1 VRADRPVPDHG
12 GSRPDVEALIRNMWG
27 EPRNEFRKPLHIFF
41 YLLSLPYGAAVRARN
56 RLFDLGVL
64 RQDDVGCPV
73 VSVGNLTAGGT
84 GKTPMTILLA
94 RMLKARGLRP
104 AVLSRGYGGK
114 STAGVL
120 VVSDGAQILAVAEEA
135 GDEPVLMARRLPG
148 IPVLAGAK
156 RAVTGRYA
164 RENFGADVLVLDDG
178 FQHRWIR
185 RDLDI
190 VLLDSRKPLGNGFLL
205 PRGPLREPPESLER
219 AGVVVFTRSEDLPGP
234 MDTGLSSLLS
244 GRLMLRTRIRPT
256 ALIGIDGAEFPL
268 SFLAGK
274 RVFAFAGI
282 AQPESFRKTLE
293 DLGAIVAG
301 FRAMPDHHRV
311 GAAEMLQIERG
322 LGETGAELLLTTEKD
337 GVKFSR
343 TAPFSRRLFCLA
355 IETEIL
361 EGADGLETALTV
373 CIGKR

>member
-1 VRADRPVPDHG
+1 
-12 GSRPDVEALIRNMWG
+12 
-27 EPRNEFRKPLHIFF
+27 
-41 YLLSLPYGAAVRARN
+41 
-56 RLFDLGVL
+56 
-64 RQDDVGCPV
+64 
-73 VSVGNLTAGGT
+73 
-84 GKTPMTILLA
+84 
-94 RMLKARGLRP
+94 
-104 AVLSRGYGGK
+104 
-114 STAGVL
+114 
-120 VVSDGAQILAVAEEA
+120 
-135 GDEPVLMARRLPG
+135 MARRLPG

-164 RENFGADVLVLDDG
+164 RVNFGADALVLDDG

-190 VLLDSRKPLGNGFLL
+190 VLLDSRKPTGNGFLL
-205 PRGPLREPPESLER
+205 PRGPLREPLDSLER

-282 AQPESFRKTLE
+282 AQPDSFRQTLE
-293 DLGAIVAG
+293 ELGAVVAG
-301 FRAMPDHHRV
+301 FRSLPDHHRL
-311 GAAEMLQIERG
+311 GAAEMLQIEQG
-322 LGETGAELLLTTEKD
+322 LDETGAELLLTTEKD
-337 GVKFSR
+337 GVKLSGPV
-343 TAPFSRRLFCLA
+343 PFSRRLLCLA

-361 EGADGLETALTV
+361 EGAGGLETALRV
-373 CIGKR
+373 IIPHRR